1 MSYLVDDNSKL
12 YFKDYPISK
21 INQLAKE
28 SKIREILYHINV
40 IFRALKTFLANKKLK
55 L

>member
-21 INQLAKE
+21 INQLAK
-28 SKIREILYHINV
+28 SKSGNFVSYKCNIQSLENI
-40 IFRALKTFLANKKLK
+40 LANKKLK

>member
-21 INQLAKE
+21 INQLQKNLNQ
-28 SKIREILYHINV
+28 EILYHINV